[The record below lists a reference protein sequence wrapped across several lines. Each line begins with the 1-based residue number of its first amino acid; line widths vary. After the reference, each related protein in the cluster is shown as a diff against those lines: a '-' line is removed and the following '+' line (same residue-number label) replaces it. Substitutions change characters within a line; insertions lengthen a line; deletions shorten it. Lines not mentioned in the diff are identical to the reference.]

1 MEMKAFGRV
10 RLAIAVL
17 VTLAGCV
24 SAPKTPMARE
34 DLPAGGVRLAEGDAI
49 AVFVGSHVAPVE
61 KGATDRFERTPVG
74 NVEELRRAFVE
85 GFRVQRGDARI
96 EFADEALRSACFAE
110 TGEAAPGG
118 FVLAQPATGD
128 AACRALLAERR
139 IRYLASVGGARST
152 TTTNELIAGGG
163 IGVMALHDHVYEI
176 GARVV
181 DASTGAIVCEATRA
195 DTGSSGE
202 GFMIGAIAFAA
213 FPLPLFRFSDDTAFW
228 KDVAWR
234 TGYAVGAC
242 FVAGDG
248 VPRTM
253 R

>member
-1 MEMKAFGRV
+1 MGSYGRV
-10 RLAIAVL
+10 RLAIAIL
-17 VTLAGCV
+17 AILAGCV
-24 SAPKTPMARE
+24 SAPKTPMVRE

-49 AVFVGSHVAPVE
+49 AVFVGTRVAPVE
-61 KGATDRFERTPVG
+61 QGAADRFERAPMG

-96 EFADEALRSACFAE
+96 EFADETMRGACFAE
-110 TGEAAPGG
+110 TDKAAPGG

-139 IRYLASVGGARST
+139 IRYLASIGGARST
-152 TTTNELIAGGG
+152 TTKNEVIAGGG

-195 DTGSSGE
+195 ETGSSGE
-202 GFMIGAIAFAA
+202 GFMIGAVAFAA
-213 FPLPLFRFSDDTAFW
+213 FPLPLFKFSDDAAFW
-228 KDVAWR
+228 RDVAWR

-242 FVAGDG
+242 FVAGGG
-248 VPRTM
+248 VPGPVP
-253 R
+253 